1 MNPLCVFT
9 LHCKRGIPYRKK
21 MCHGFFWRVICTTL
35 LSMHKTVHSSA
46 LAYIL
51 FFSRSRSF
59 CTSCMRYTKWN
70 CPLLQRFCW
79 KPFVAQTS
87 VTKSTTGRFI
97 LIVDFT
103 LISISWWWSL
113 IRNMKEV
120 ENIIQLPIELF
131 SFPQYSR
138 LPAQA
143 RHYIRVYL
151 ASVQNSNTLKLG
163 SFTDS
168 SCPLSSTVWRHDMF
182 SRNDRIFC
190 GASEGGVTVVA

>member
-1 MNPLCVFT
+1 MQTLSLDDAKWNPLFLVLGTCVRTCIWITLRKERSRVLRRKWYYLMNPLCVFA
-9 LHCKRGIPYRKK
+9 LHGKRGIPYRKK
-21 MCHGFFWRVICTTL
+21 CAMVSFLGVIGTTL

-51 FFSRSRSF
+51 LFSRSRSF

-70 CPLLQRFCW
+70 CPLLQHFCW

-143 RHYIRVYL
+143 RH
-151 ASVQNSNTLKLG
+151 
-163 SFTDS
+163 
-168 SCPLSSTVWRHDMF
+168 
-182 SRNDRIFC
+182 
-190 GASEGGVTVVA
+190 